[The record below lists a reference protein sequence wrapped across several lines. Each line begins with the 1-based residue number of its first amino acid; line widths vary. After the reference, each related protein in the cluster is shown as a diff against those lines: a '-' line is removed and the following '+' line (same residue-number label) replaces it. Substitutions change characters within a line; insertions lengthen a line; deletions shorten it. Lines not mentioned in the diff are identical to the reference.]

1 MRVAFAGRR
10 WVRGL
15 VFGWISAVLVA
26 ATPAIARASCLTDS
40 IGSCNADFPSSS
52 DRLAG
57 IRGWCYMIRWGMCRA
72 LDA

>member
-15 VFGWISAVLVA
+15 VFGWSMALLLA
-26 ATPAIARASCLTDS
+26 GTPAVARASCLSDAIS
-40 IGSCNADFPSSS
+40 SCNADFPSLSHY
-52 DRLAG
+52 LAG
-57 IRGWCYMIRWGMCRA
+57 IRGWCYMIRWGMCKA